1 MARKKRGG
9 AFIRGGMSGGH
20 ISSLLRQRGQKAV
33 EMAAAEVRKQA
44 GIIRDDAKSRCPVD
58 TGKLA
63 DSIKV
68 VEYNNGLYCRVSA
81 DARNAKG
88 IAYGQFVEFDP
99 RIARPFMYPAFDA
112 HRDEAAEA
120 IKEAVRRALTEE

>member
-9 AFIRGGMSGGH
+9 TFIRGGMSGGH

-33 EMAAAEVRKQA
+33 EMAAAAVKKQA
-44 GIIRDDAKSRCPVD
+44 GIIRDDAKSRCPVL
-58 TGKLA
+58 TGKLSE
-63 DSIKV
+63 SIKV
-68 VEYNNGLYCRVSA
+68 VEYNGGLYCRISA
-81 DARNAKG
+81 DARNKKG

-99 RIARPFMYPAFDA
+99 RIARPFKYPAFDT

-120 IKEAVRRALTEE
+120 IKEAVRRALTEG

>member
-1 MARKKRGG
+1 MIKKKRSGT
-9 AFIRGGMSGGH
+9 FIRGGMSGGH

-33 EMAAAEVRKQA
+33 EMAAAEVKKQA

-63 DSIKV
+63 ESIKV
-68 VEYNNGLYCRVSA
+68 VEYNGGLYCRISA
-81 DARNAKG
+81 DARNKKG

-120 IKEAVRRALTEE
+120 IKEAVRRALTAE